1 MKRLT
6 RQLVAWLAVAATLVA
21 APWATP
27 AETVFVKYR
36 GALDL
41 QPFECEWI
49 TRSSLVKRLCYD
61 RDQQYV
67 VVNLNGTYY
76 HYCSMPPRVVEA
88 WRAAE
93 SMGQFFNQQ
102 VKGRFDCRVSPPPDY
117 KG

>member
-1 MKRLT
+1 VRQLT
-6 RQLVAWLAVAATLVA
+6 RRRAAWLAGVATLVA
-21 APWATP
+21 TPWVTH

-36 GALDL
+36 GSLDL

-49 TRSSLVKRLCYD
+49 TRSSLVTRLCYD
-61 RDQQYV
+61 HDQQYL

-76 HYCSMPPRVVEA
+76 HYCAIPPRVVDA
-88 WRAAE
+88 WRSAE
-93 SMGQFFNQQ
+93 SMGRFFNQQ